1 MNEIVDPMNVI
12 ALTSRVRL
20 ARNYADVPFPQRMSD
35 HDYET
40 IIERTQ
46 NALVSEEYTLKCMAA
61 LSKNARGCLVEE
73 RRISPELAARDSGA
87 VLLSQ
92 DRTIA
97 VMIGE
102 EDHLRIQALLPGLQ
116 LGNAMQLADHVDRTI
131 ERTERFAFDRNW
143 GYLTSCPTNTGT
155 GMRAGVMLHLAGLSM
170 LSQTGQVI
178 QAVSQLGL
186 TVRGVYGEGSE
197 ASGHLYQ
204 LSNQVTLGRT
214 EEEILKLLNDTAEQV
229 IGKERAAR
237 QLLLE
242 RDRIGLEDKLMRSC
256 GVFAN
261 ARMMTTKEF
270 MNRLSNARLAADYGM
285 IRISQAQLTELMN
298 EVQPA
303 TLERSAGRSLTQKE
317 RDVLRAE
324 IIRKR
329 LTAL

>member
-12 ALTSRVRL
+12 ALTTRVRL

-46 NALVSEEYTLKCMAA
+46 NALTAENYTLKRMAA

-73 RRISPELAARDSGA
+73 RRISPELAAHDSGA
-87 VLLSQ
+87 VLLSE
-92 DRTIA
+92 DRTIS
-97 VMIGE
+97 VMVGE
-102 EDHLRIQALLPGLQ
+102 EEHLRIQALLPGLQ
-116 LGNAMQLADHVDRTI
+116 LGNAMQLADHADRTI
-131 ERTERFAFDRNW
+131 ERTERFAFDRRW

-155 GMRAGVMLHLAGLSM
+155 GMRAGVMLHLAGLAM

-186 TVRGVYGEGSE
+186 TVRGLYGEGSE
-197 ASGHLYQ
+197 ASGHMYQ

-214 EEEILKLLNDTAEQV
+214 EEEILKLLGDTAEQI

-261 ARMMTTKEF
+261 ARLMTVKEF
-270 MNRLSNARLAADYGM
+270 MNRLSNARLAADLGL

-303 TLERSAGRSLTQKE
+303 TLERSAGRTLTQKE
-317 RDVLRAE
+317 RDILRAE